1 MRLGGAN
8 GQRPDPATE
17 GGASATPLEGLRV
30 VEIAAGRP
38 VAYCSQ
44 LLAQFG
50 AEVIRIEPPGGDAI
64 RLAGPFNV
72 DESDPDG
79 GGLHAAINRGKRSIV
94 LDLERN
100 EEAALAA
107 RLIEGAALL
116 VSDWRE
122 GERISSELP
131 LADPDRLGERF
142 PETTF
147 VSISDFGMT
156 GPYASWRADSH
167 IIEALAGFSYVSG
180 APDRE
185 PLSAGIEISD
195 YFAATH
201 ATIAALAAVAAA
213 RRGQRTHVVD
223 VSAHESLTMTDDH
236 NFVVWL
242 GSGVVRRRYYSRI
255 LPGYPHDIMACKD
268 GYIAFVPVGTGHHDF
283 AGVVS
288 TLLERPD
295 MADSPI
301 FTNTQ
306 TRNLRWQEFDAV
318 AQPWLERH
326 TVNEI
331 FQRAGE
337 LGLGFGA
344 VPDVAELLA
353 DTHLDQRGY
362 WQEGPDG
369 VRLSGAGAIMS
380 ATPQQFGPAP
390 ALDADGEALR
400 AAAAAEGAD

>member
-1 MRLGGAN
+1 MSGTN
-8 GQRPDPATE
+8 GDAS
-17 GGASATPLEGLRV
+17 GGASEGATPLDGLRV
-30 VEIAAGRP
+30 IEIAAGRA
-38 VAYCSQ
+38 VAYCAQ

-50 AEVIRIEPPGGDAI
+50 AEVIRIEPPGGDPI
-64 RLAGPFNV
+64 RLGGPFSG
-72 DESDPDG
+72 DEADRDG

-94 LDLERN
+94 LDLERD

-107 RLIEGAALL
+107 RLVEGAALL

-122 GERISSELP
+122 GERLPPELP
-131 LADPDRLGERF
+131 LADAVRMAERF
-142 PETTF
+142 PGTTF

-167 IIEALAGFSYVSG
+167 IIEGLAGFSYVSG
-180 APDRE
+180 DPDRE

-213 RRGQRTHVVD
+213 RRGERTHVVD
-223 VSAHESLTMTDDH
+223 VSAHEALTMTDDH
-236 NFVVWL
+236 NLVVWL
-242 GSGVVRRRYYSRI
+242 GSGVVRKRYYSRI
-255 LPGYPHDIMACKD
+255 LPGYPNDIMACKD

-295 MADSPI
+295 LKESPI
-301 FTNTQ
+301 FTETQ

-318 AQPWLERH
+318 ALPWLARH
-326 TVNEI
+326 TREEI
-331 FQRAGE
+331 FRRAGE
-337 LGLGFGA
+337 LGLGFGT
-344 VPDVAELLA
+344 VPDVEDLLA
-353 DTHLDQRGY
+353 DSHLEQRDY
-362 WQEGPDG
+362 WEDGPGG
-369 VRLSGAGAIMS
+369 VKLTGAGAILS
-380 ATPQQFGPAP
+380 ATPQRFGPAP

-400 AAAAAEGAD
+400 ASVSGADGAA

>member
-1 MRLGGAN
+1 MSEAN
-8 GQRPDPATE
+8 GDAA
-17 GGASATPLEGLRV
+17 GGASEGATALDGLRV

-38 VAYCSQ
+38 VAYCAQ
-44 LLAQFG
+44 LLAQYG

-64 RLAGPFNV
+64 RLAGPFNG
-72 DESDPDG
+72 DGPDPDG

-94 LDLERN
+94 LDLERD

-122 GERISSELP
+122 GERLAPDLP
-131 LADPDRLGERF
+131 LGDPDRWGERF

-167 IIEALAGFSYVSG
+167 VIEGLAGFSYVSG
-180 APDRE
+180 DPDRE

-201 ATIAALAAVAAA
+201 AAISALAAVAAA

-223 VSAHESLTMTDDH
+223 VSAHEALSMTDDH
-236 NFVVWL
+236 NLVVWL
-242 GSGVVRRRYYSRI
+242 GSGVVRKRYYSRI
-255 LPGYPHDIMACKD
+255 LPGYPNDIMACKD
-268 GYIAFVPVGTGHHDF
+268 GHIAFVPVGTGHHDF
-283 AGVVS
+283 AGVIS

-295 MADSPI
+295 LKDSPI
-301 FTNTQ
+301 FTETQ
-306 TRNLRWQEFDAV
+306 TRNLRWREFDAV
-318 AQPWLERH
+318 ALPWLARH
-326 TVNEI
+326 TREEI
-331 FQRAGE
+331 FRRAGE
-337 LGLGFGA
+337 LGLGFGT
-344 VPDVAELLA
+344 VPDVEDLLG
-353 DTHLDQRGY
+353 DSHLEERDY
-362 WQEGPDG
+362 WDAGPDG
-369 VRLSGAGAIMS
+369 VRLTGAGAILS
-380 ATPQQFGPAP
+380 ATPQRFGPAP

-400 AAAAAEGAD
+400 ASAATADGTDGAA